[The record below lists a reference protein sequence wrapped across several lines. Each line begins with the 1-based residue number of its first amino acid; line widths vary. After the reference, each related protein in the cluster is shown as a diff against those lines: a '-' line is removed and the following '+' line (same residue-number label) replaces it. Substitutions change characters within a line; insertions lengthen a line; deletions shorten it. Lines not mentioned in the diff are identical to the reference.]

1 MQNLYAS
8 LESRYELPEGTLSAI
23 QSAENSGDT
32 AVSPKGAKG
41 RFQFMPATAEA
52 YGVDPNDPVSSARG
66 AAQYLADL
74 TKQYDGSLKA
84 AIAHYNGG
92 TKAGQAVAKGEE
104 PPAEETKKYL
114 NKVSSSFKIDPNQVK
129 WDEGESSPSIDVS
142 KVQWN
147 EEPKTSKQS
156 DTELFLQGAKKS
168 VTDLGQG
175 AKSLLD
181 IPAQFLENKFKD
193 SAVAKF
199 GKTMGMPT
207 AEESAAQTQK
217 EIEAERK
224 QSQPMMESLPGM
236 AGYVGGNIATS
247 LLGGAALKGA
257 QVAPALGEAL
267 MNPTT
272 YKAAVGIGALQ
283 GALQPTLQDESKLF
297 NTGAG
302 AVAGGLGLGAVNTLG
317 RIAQPVQEA
326 IAPHVEKAV
335 EVLRKAGV
343 PLDAAQAT
351 GSALLSRAK
360 TILDSNPLTM
370 GFEHKSAAEQQSAF
384 NKAILNTI
392 GSDESA
398 ATSKT
403 MGEAATRINKVFKDV
418 LNNNDVNLKDD
429 VVSKIATIQEKAN
442 DAEKKPIANLANRIF
457 KTVDKDGKIT
467 GQDAYNIK
475 KDLDLYAGNTQDTTL
490 SHYAK
495 QLRSTLMDA
504 INDSLPETDRK
515 AFGEA
520 RSQFRNMKTIESAI
534 DKEGTG
540 NISPARLSTVLGS
553 KANRAASIYGKGD
566 QSLVELAH
574 SGNLLLKDK
583 TPNSGT
589 IARGA
594 ALLLPG
600 VATSALTSAYGGD
613 YETAAEAGVAGVL
626 APKLLQKA
634 IRSQYL
640 EQGLKNVPLRSLLQ
654 APKQLGTQKVPPVML
669 NQYLQSLQEE
679 K

>member
-1 MQNLYAS
+1 
-8 LESRYELPEGTLSAI
+8 
-23 QSAENSGDT
+23 
-32 AVSPKGAKG
+32 
-41 RFQFMPATAEA
+41 
-52 YGVDPNDPVSSARG
+52 
-66 AAQYLADL
+66 
-74 TKQYDGSLKA
+74 
-84 AIAHYNGG
+84 
-92 TKAGQAVAKGEE
+92 
-104 PPAEETKKYL
+104 
-114 NKVSSSFKIDPNQVK
+114 
-129 WDEGESSPSIDVS
+129 
-142 KVQWN
+142 
-147 EEPKTSKQS
+147 
-156 DTELFLQGAKKS
+156 
-168 VTDLGQG
+168 
-175 AKSLLD
+175 
-181 IPAQFLENKFKD
+181 
-193 SAVAKF
+193 
-199 GKTMGMPT
+199 
-207 AEESAAQTQK
+207 
-217 EIEAERK
+217 
-224 QSQPMMESLPGM
+224 MMESLPGM

-267 MNPTT
+267 INPTT
-272 YKAAVGIGALQ
+272 YKAAAGIGALQ

-317 RIAQPVQEA
+317 RIAQPIQES

-398 ATSKT
+398 ATSTT

-418 LNNNDVNLKDD
+418 LNNNNINLGDD

-442 DAEKKPIANLANRIF
+442 IAEKKPIANLANRIF
-457 KTVDKDGKIT
+457 KTVDEKGQIK
-467 GQDAYNIK
+467 GQDAYDIK

-504 INDSLPETDRK
+504 INNSLPEADKK

-553 KANRAASIYGKGD
+553 KSNRAASIYGKGD

-574 SGNLLLKDK
+574 SGNLLLRDK

-600 VATSALTSAYGGD
+600 VASSALTSAYGGD
-613 YETAAEAGVAGVL
+613 FDTAAEAGLAGIA
-626 APKLLQKA
+626 APYLLQKA
-634 IRSQYL
+634 IRNPYF
-640 EQGLKNVPLRSLLQ
+640 EQGLKNTTLRNMLEM
-654 APKQLGTQKVPPVML
+654 PKKLGVQKLPGASF
-669 NQYLQSLQEE
+669 NQYLQSTQGQQ
-679 K
+679 